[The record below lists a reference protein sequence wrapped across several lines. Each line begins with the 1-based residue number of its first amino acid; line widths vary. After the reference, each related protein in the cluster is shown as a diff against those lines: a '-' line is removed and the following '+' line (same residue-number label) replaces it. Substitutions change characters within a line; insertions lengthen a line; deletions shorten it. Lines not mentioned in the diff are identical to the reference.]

1 MSFVRGTVY
10 RGHTLPYGTLVGASP
25 ELRKTY
31 YTYCL
36 EKELPDLPVIPT
48 DGLTW
53 YSDLGLHLKA
63 DDGKFTRWAEAHVS
77 PRVFRVLYMR
87 YTMDMTL
94 EEIGNQLRLSKER
107 IRQIE
112 NKAIRNLKTHF
123 KSERLDET
131 NYY

>member
-1 MSFVRGTVY
+1 M
-10 RGHTLPYGTLVGASP
+10 
-25 ELRKTY
+25 
-31 YTYCL
+31 
-36 EKELPDLPVIPT
+36 IPT

-87 YTMDMTL
+87 FTMDMTL

-112 NKAIRNLKTHF
+112 VKAIRNLKTHF